1 MCLVSIIHIHYFF
14 AYFDLHIS
22 HNHNYSYS
30 SMFLYM
36 HKYSLFI
43 SYFMGSMVVFV
54 IYYKQ
59 NSSETAI
66 FYGKFDKDVI
76 YNFEDNRTHTIFM
89 YRDSPARIMNSLK
102 VIFLKDKHFC
112 NLNSTPYLCSSASL
126 TCTKKRVYFFYCKM
140 IWYLKRTYI
149 TQIGTC
155 KK

>member
-1 MCLVSIIHIHYFF
+1 ML
-14 AYFDLHIS
+14 
-22 HNHNYSYS
+22 
-30 SMFLYM
+30 LYT
-36 HKYSLFI
+36 S
-43 SYFMGSMVVFV
+43 
-54 IYYKQ
+54 
-59 NSSETAI
+59 
-66 FYGKFDKDVI
+66 FDKDVI

-89 YRDSPARIMNSLK
+89 YRDSPARIMNSLQ
-102 VIFLKDKHFC
+102 VIFLKNKHFC